1 MSSFAWLDSSE
12 HEQRRALDVI
22 DLLQQKETVD
32 ELGLGSVRDTIADV
46 LAPGTSTV
54 QTRARYFFFIPWI
67 YQTVSTRL
75 GRTAKEIGQE
85 ARGWET
91 SLIERLAAS
100 DDAEGTIGVQSKK
113 DLQRLPSAIYWAGLG
128 VLGFRLYPGSRDQYH
143 KALSRRTER
152 ETKDEAQDIV
162 IGAPIRGDWH
172 PHIPN
177 PPKRFPDDASFR
189 LRRSEARFFAGQ
201 LEMHARGSLLHFL
214 VANKVDT
221 SGAAFGWEL
230 PCVRDMSEDL
240 QRWLHDAQCY
250 SELMQG
256 AQLLYGLMLAEQKE
270 SDDLVEQFRA
280 SVQAWAELIEGR
292 QKAYAAWDRASF
304 WLRVRGRNSRLPAG
318 VQHFSQEWMGGVLE
332 AVNPAVLFDDARSRE
347 LVMRREEGLKR
358 GRARL
363 KSRAHLDLWGGRE
376 LRQLTYRWDIAAT
389 VARDICIGLESADAD
404 A

>member
-12 HEQRRALDVI
+12 NEQRRALDVI

-54 QTRARYFFFIPWI
+54 QTRARYFFLIPWI
-67 YQTVSTRL
+67 YQALAKRA

-85 ARGWET
+85 ARGWEIA
-91 SLIERLAAS
+91 LIERIATS
-100 DDAEGTIGVQSKK
+100 DDSDGTIGIQSKK

-152 ETKDEAQDIV
+152 ESKDDSQDILLD
-162 IGAPIRGDWH
+162 APIRGDWH
-172 PHIPN
+172 PHIPQA
-177 PPKRFPDDASFR
+177 PKRFPEGASLR
-189 LRRSEARFFAGQ
+189 LRRSEAHFFAGQ

-214 VANKVDT
+214 VANNVDT
-221 SGAAFGWEL
+221 SAAGFAWEL
-230 PCVRDMSEDL
+230 PCIRDMNEDL
-240 QRWLHDAQCY
+240 QRWLQDAQCY

-256 AQLLYGLMLAEQKE
+256 AQLLYGVMLAEMRE
-270 SDDLVEQFRA
+270 SDELVEQFRA
-280 SVQAWAELIEGR
+280 SAHAWAELIER
-292 QKAYAAWDRASF
+292 RRNAYTAWDREAF
-304 WLRVRGRNSRLPAG
+304 WVRLGRLNQRLPRG
-318 VQHFSQEWMGGVLE
+318 VVHFSEEWMRAVLE
-332 AVNPAVLFDDARSRE
+332 KAEPMALFDDASSRD
-347 LVMRREEGLKR
+347 LVTRREEGLKR

-376 LRQLTYRWDIAAT
+376 LRQLTYRWDITAT
-389 VARDICIGLESADAD
+389 VARDICSGLQSGDDDA
-404 A
+404 